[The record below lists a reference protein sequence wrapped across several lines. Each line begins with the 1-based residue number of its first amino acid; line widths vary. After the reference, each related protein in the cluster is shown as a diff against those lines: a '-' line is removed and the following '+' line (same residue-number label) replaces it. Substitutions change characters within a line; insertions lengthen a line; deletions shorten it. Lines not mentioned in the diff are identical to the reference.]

1 MKAMVITPKNNTEL
15 KFVTELL
22 NKLGVGSTP
31 LTTEEVEDLGL
42 VKLMRKVDRTKKV
55 SRSSIMKKLSL

>member
-1 MKAMVITPKNNTEL
+1 MVITPKNSTEL

-22 NKLGVGSTP
+22 NKLGVGSS
-31 LTTEEVEDLGL
+31 LLSDEEVEDLGL

-55 SRSSIMKKLSL
+55 SRTSIIKKLSM